1 LRGQDAGSLSANKRA
16 AAQSH
21 CGSRDTP
28 RLLLLRLLPGL
39 LVALL
44 ATLSW
49 VLLLLTGLLFLAALL
64 AALVWIAHANSS
76 IELVFNAMGQSPL
89 ECISSILVGTI
100 FEVTR

>member
-49 VLLLLTGLLFLAALL
+49 VLLLLPGLLVALLATLSWVLLLLPGLLFLAALL
-64 AALVWIAHANSS
+64 AALVWIAHLCLDWVS
-76 IELVFNAMGQSPL
+76 V
-89 ECISSILVGTI
+89 
-100 FEVTR
+100 